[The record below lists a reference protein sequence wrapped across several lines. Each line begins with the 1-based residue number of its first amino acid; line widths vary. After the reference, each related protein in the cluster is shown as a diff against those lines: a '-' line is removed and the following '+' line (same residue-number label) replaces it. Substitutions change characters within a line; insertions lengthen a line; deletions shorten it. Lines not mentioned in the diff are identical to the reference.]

1 LAGLQPCFP
10 GGLEMP
16 YGEQQ
21 HYEITIQSPA
31 MYFTRAGVTFILLMI
46 AGHALTRYWMDF
58 ASAQLMLI
66 PTRVLQGRLWQLVT
80 YLFVEP
86 SNWAL
91 VWNCSCV
98 LIIGSALEREWR
110 WRSVVALWLIAAV
123 SCALI
128 WMAVS
133 LVATLVAGREFPG
146 YGADSAV
153 YASLGAFGLAFRR
166 KRFLFFFWGMEA
178 QYVVL
183 ILVAI
188 GLIVGIAQPITWIW
202 VAGAGIGYLYLKV
215 IWRVREGLFHRG
227 KPAEQARFKD
237 LG

>member
-1 LAGLQPCFP
+1 
-10 GGLEMP
+10 MP
-16 YGEQQ
+16 YGQEE
-21 HYEITIQSPA
+21 HYEIAIQSPA

-46 AGHALTRYWMDF
+46 AGFVVTSYWPDF
-58 ASAQLMLI
+58 AAAQLALS
-66 PTRVLQGRLWQLVT
+66 PTGVLHGRVWQLVT
-80 YLFVEP
+80 YLFVDG
-86 SNWAL
+86 SRWSL
-91 VWNCSCV
+91 IWNCSCV

-110 WRSVVALWLIAAV
+110 TRSFVALWFIAGI

-133 LVATLVAGREFPG
+133 LVATLLTGREFLG
-146 YGADSAV
+146 STADSAV
-153 YASLGAFGLAFRR
+153 YGLLGAFGLAFRR

-188 GLIVGIAQPITWIW
+188 GLVIGIPNPITWIW
-202 VAGAGIGYLYLKV
+202 VAGAGVGYLYLRV
-215 IWRVREGLFHRG
+215 IWRLREGFTTGG
-227 KPAEQARFKD
+227 KPAQQARFKD

>member
-1 LAGLQPCFP
+1 
-10 GGLEMP
+10 MP
-16 YGEQQ
+16 YGEEQ
-21 HYEITIQSPA
+21 HYEITVQSPA

-46 AGHALTRYWMDF
+46 AGYALACHF
-58 ASAQLMLI
+58 SEFVKAQLELN
-66 PTRVLQGRLWQLVT
+66 PTGVLHGRLWQLVT
-80 YLFVEP
+80 YLFVDE
-86 SNWAL
+86 SGWSL

-110 WRSVVALWLIAAV
+110 ARSVVALWFIAGI
-123 SCALI
+123 SCALV
-128 WMAVS
+128 WTAVS
-133 LVATLVAGREFPG
+133 LVATLVAGVEFRG
-146 YGADSAV
+146 FGADSAV
-153 YASLGAFGLAFRR
+153 YGLLGAFGLAFRR

-188 GLIVGIAQPITWIW
+188 GLVLGIRQPITWIW
-202 VAGAGIGYLYLKV
+202 VAGAGVGYLYLKT
-215 IWRVREGLFHRG
+215 IWRLREGFTRGG

>member
-1 LAGLQPCFP
+1 
-10 GGLEMP
+10 MP
-16 YGEQQ
+16 YGEEQ

-31 MYFTRAGVTFILLMI
+31 VYFTPAGVTFILLMI
-46 AGHALTRYWMDF
+46 AGHVVTCYWTDF
-58 ASAQLMLI
+58 VKDVLMLN
-66 PTRVLQGRLWQLVT
+66 PSGVLQGRLWQLVT
-80 YLFVEP
+80 YLFADP
-86 SNWAL
+86 SSWSL

-110 WRSVVALWLIAAV
+110 TRSFVALWFIAGI

-133 LVATLVAGREFPG
+133 LVITLLRGTEYLG

-153 YASLGAFGLAFRR
+153 YGLLGAFGLAFRR

-188 GLIVGIAQPITWIW
+188 GLVLGIPHPITWIW
-202 VAGAGIGYLYLKV
+202 VAGAGVGYLYLRV
-215 IWRVREGLFHRG
+215 IWRLREGFTTGG
-227 KPAEQARFKD
+227 KPVQQARFKD

>member
-1 LAGLQPCFP
+1 
-10 GGLEMP
+10 MP
-16 YGEQQ
+16 YGEEQ
-21 HYEITIQSPA
+21 HYEITVQSPA
-31 MYFTRAGVTFILLMI
+31 VYFTRAGVTFILLMI
-46 AGHALTRYWMDF
+46 AGYALACHFTDF
-58 ASAQLMLI
+58 VRAQLELS
-66 PTRVLQGRLWQLVT
+66 PTGVLQGRLWQLVT
-80 YLFVEP
+80 YLFVDE
-86 SNWAL
+86 SGWSL

-110 WRSVVALWLIAAV
+110 TRSVVALWFIAGI
-123 SCALI
+123 SCALV

-133 LVATLVAGREFPG
+133 LVATLVAGREFTG

-153 YASLGAFGLAFRR
+153 YGLLGAFGLAFRR

-188 GLIVGIAQPITWIW
+188 GLILGIRQPITWIW
-202 VAGAGIGYLYLKV
+202 VAGAGVGYLYLKV
-215 IWRVREGLFHRG
+215 IWRLREGFRSGG

>member
-1 LAGLQPCFP
+1 
-10 GGLEMP
+10 MP
-16 YGEQQ
+16 YGQEQ

-46 AGHALTRYWMDF
+46 AGYAVSVHWSDF
-58 ASAQLMLI
+58 ALGQLALN
-66 PTRVLQGRLWQLVT
+66 PTGVLHGRIWQLVT
-80 YLFVEP
+80 YLFVDP
-86 SNWAL
+86 SGWSL

-110 WRSVVALWLIAAV
+110 TRSVVALWFLAGI

-133 LVATLVAGREFPG
+133 LVAGREFIG
-146 YGADSAV
+146 CSADSAV
-153 YASLGAFGLAFRR
+153 YGFLGAFGLAFRR

-188 GLIVGIAQPITWIW
+188 GLILGIAHPITWIW
-202 VAGAGIGYLYLKV
+202 VAGAGVGYLYLKV
-215 IWRVREGLFHRG
+215 IWKLREGFTSGG
-227 KPAEQARFKD
+227 KPARQARFKD

>member
-1 LAGLQPCFP
+1 
-10 GGLEMP
+10 MP
-16 YGEQQ
+16 YGQEQ
-21 HYEITIQSPA
+21 HYEIAIQSPA

-46 AGHALTRYWMDF
+46 AGYAVSVHWAEFAL
-58 ASAQLMLI
+58 AQLALN
-66 PTRVLQGRLWQLVT
+66 PSGVLHGCIWQLAT
-80 YLFVEP
+80 YLFVDP
-86 SNWAL
+86 SGWSL

-110 WRSVVALWLIAAV
+110 TRSVVALWFLAGI

-133 LVATLVAGREFPG
+133 LVITLVTGQGDQIG
-146 YGADSAV
+146 YSADSAV
-153 YASLGAFGLAFRR
+153 YGFLGAFGLAFRR

-188 GLIVGIAQPITWIW
+188 GLILGIPHPITWIW
-202 VAGAGIGYLYLKV
+202 VAGAGVGYLYLKV
-215 IWRVREGLFHRG
+215 IWKLREGFSSGG
-227 KPAEQARFKD
+227 KPARQARFKD

>member
-1 LAGLQPCFP
+1 
-10 GGLEMP
+10 MP
-16 YGEQQ
+16 YGQEQ

-46 AGHALTRYWMDF
+46 AGYAVTCYWTDF
-58 ASAQLMLI
+58 ARAQLELSA
-66 PTRVLQGRLWQLVT
+66 TSVLHGRVWQLAT
-80 YLFVEP
+80 YLFVDEGRW
-86 SNWAL
+86 SL
-91 VWNCSCV
+91 IWNCSCV
-98 LIIGSALEREWR
+98 LVIGSALEREWR
-110 WRSVVALWLIAAV
+110 TRSFVALWFIAGI

-133 LVATLVAGREFPG
+133 LVITLVSGRPDTIGF
-146 YGADSAV
+146 GADSAV
-153 YASLGAFGLAFRR
+153 YGLLGAFGLAFRR

-188 GLIVGIAQPITWIW
+188 GLVLGIPNPITWIW
-202 VAGAGIGYLYLKV
+202 VAGAGVGYLYLTV
-215 IWRVREGLFHRG
+215 IWRLREGFSSGGQPVERD
-227 KPAEQARFKD
+227 RFKN